1 MYTVWADYGA
11 TGEGITYMVLYT
23 RGDYGNSDNNTE
35 NALNEFK
42 DIFGSF
48 YASGACVQEGLHFDF
63 PGIEYLVSDTIRKI
77 MPDYLN
83 RCNQIYYASYH
94 VNCS

>member
-23 RGDYGNSDNNTE
+23 RGDYE

-42 DIFGSF
+42 DIFGF
-48 YASGACVQEGLHFDF
+48 FHASGACVQEGLHFDF
-63 PGIEYLVSDTIRKI
+63 PGNEYLVSDTVRRI
-77 MPDYLN
+77 MSDYLN
-83 RCNQIYYASYH
+83 RCNQSYYASFH

>member
-11 TGEGITYMVLYT
+11 TGEGITYMVLYSI
-23 RGDYGNSDNNTE
+23 GYGESDDPKV

-42 DIFGSF
+42 DVFGSF
-48 YASGACVQEGLHFDF
+48 YASGACVQEGLYFDF
-63 PGIEYLVSDTIRKI
+63 SGNEYLVSDTVRRI

-83 RCNQIYYASYH
+83 RCNQSYYASFH